1 MTNKK
6 DLVFATGN
14 AHKVLEVNQILKES
28 TFVAIPMSEKRVHED
43 IPETG
48 ETMEENAWLKADYL
62 NAKLG
67 VDCFAEDS
75 GLEITALN
83 MDPGIYTARYAGPQR
98 SHDDN
103 MDKVLENL
111 KGKEDRSAQFRAVVA
126 LIVEGER
133 KSFEGIVKG
142 QIATGRRGTG
152 GFGYDPIFIPAG
164 YEETFAQ
171 LPDEVKNTIS
181 HRARAIEAMTNYL
194 NKKDAKVPSIISVDW
209 LKENLN
215 LDNLVIIDASTST
228 VNGNAS
234 EYSNQYLPNAIKANL
249 KADFVD
255 TESSLPNTFPDLQT
269 SQQAIRNLGIN
280 DNSIVVVYDNLGVY
294 SSPRLWYLLKA
305 LGHQNVAVLDGGL
318 PAWIKAGYEN
328 KAAPEVSEG
337 LGDFQASY
345 NSKWLK
351 TKEEVRNNL
360 ATKDF
365 QLIDARSRGR
375 FDATEAEPR
384 AGLRGGHIPDSLSL
398 PYTEVLE
405 DGQYKSESDR
415 KAIWNSLNTDQS
427 VAFTCGSGMTAC
439 IDMVA
444 FYDFVD
450 VPMSIFDGSWTEWAL
465 DETLPIES
473 SR

>member
-1 MTNKK
+1 
-6 DLVFATGN
+6 
-14 AHKVLEVNQILKES
+14 
-28 TFVAIPMSEKRVHED
+28 
-43 IPETG
+43 
-48 ETMEENAWLKADYL
+48 
-62 NAKLG
+62 
-67 VDCFAEDS
+67 
-75 GLEITALN
+75 
-83 MDPGIYTARYAGPQR
+83 
-98 SHDDN
+98 
-103 MDKVLENL
+103 
-111 KGKEDRSAQFRAVVA
+111 
-126 LIVEGER
+126 
-133 KSFEGIVKG
+133 
-142 QIATGRRGTG
+142 
-152 GFGYDPIFIPAG
+152 
-164 YEETFAQ
+164 
-171 LPDEVKNTIS
+171 
-181 HRARAIEAMTNYL
+181 MTNYL
-194 NKKDAKVPSIISVDW
+194 NRKDAKVPSIISVDW

-215 LDNLVIIDASTST
+215 LDNLVIFDASTST

-255 TESSLPNTFPDLQT
+255 TESSLPNTFPDPQT

-305 LGHQNVAVLDGGL
+305 LGHRNVAVLDGGL
-318 PAWIKAGYEN
+318 PAWIKAGYET

-345 NSKWLK
+345 HSKWLK

-405 DGQYKSESDR
+405 DVASTNLKLIE
-415 KAIWNSLNTDQS
+415 KQS
-427 VAFTCGSGMTAC
+427 G
-439 IDMVA
+439 I
-444 FYDFVD
+444 
-450 VPMSIFDGSWTEWAL
+450 P
-465 DETLPIES
+465 
-473 SR
+473 